1 MHLLPAGD
9 VERWQLVGAGGFG
22 VVYRGWSKRLNME
35 VAIKM
40 VQGSRSSNLNKLI
53 KDLKKEQCIMQKA
66 SSNPHILQLI
76 GVYGNPEDDL
86 PEHGLVMK
94 YMPNGSL
101 LSLFDKIPDVPWA
114 LRFQIFH
121 QVALG
126 MNCLHSLDPPIIHR
140 DLKPSNVLLDKH
152 LDVQITDFGLS
163 KIVGVTSSATPSFA
177 GTWSYMAPE
186 ALKDINYRAT
196 KSYDVYSYGILMW
209 TLFSREEAYYG
220 RDAADIRR
228 LVGEGQRP
236 RISDVDEYS
245 EVKMVPEAKDLMI
258 RCWNQNAENRPSFH
272 ECTVFT
278 AMMFEAYKDEV
289 IDAGRSVEN
298 LLNKKPTQDELL
310 DTFETLEDP
319 SLSAESFIRA
329 FRNDLQDNQVIEEPR
344 SRDKKAKDEE
354 PEKDDMDPPKSP
366 EVIHVNKDISTAELV
381 VDNIVTVV
389 KESGEYNKIKKMIDN
404 NEIVPKEIQE
414 QLNSNKNLKELG
426 NIAGKVLLT
435 KYVKNP
441 DKILSL
447 LKKF

>member
-1 MHLLPAGD
+1 MRLPIIGKNQNIVQIYNQEFIKISPEDIMHEGLKNRWSIRESEWHHKLFKMAFGRIKRSFPFITLLNTNKIICPPKINL
-9 VERWQLVGAGGFG
+9 RKPTSSLNP
-22 VVYRGWSKRLNME
+22 SKQ
-35 VAIKM
+35 IGK
-40 VQGSRSSNLNKLI
+40 QSSNLNKLI

-101 LSLFDKIPDVPWA
+101 LSLFDNDKIPDVPWA

-186 ALKDINYRAT
+186 ALKDINYRPT

-209 TLFSREEAYYG
+209 TLFSREEPYHGFKLYIYIYIYIIYIYIFLSPSITG

-236 RISDVDEYS
+236 RISDVDEHS

-272 ECTVFT
+272 AVVPSVFSR
-278 AMMFEAYKDEV
+278 APPSSKNGGRMRSAPAES
-289 IDAGRSVEN
+289 AGR
-298 LLNKKPTQDELL
+298 Q
-310 DTFETLEDP
+310 
-319 SLSAESFIRA
+319 IR
-329 FRNDLQDNQVIEEPR
+329 
-344 SRDKKAKDEE
+344 S
-354 PEKDDMDPPKSP
+354 
-366 EVIHVNKDISTAELV
+366 
-381 VDNIVTVV
+381 
-389 KESGEYNKIKKMIDN
+389 
-404 NEIVPKEIQE
+404 
-414 QLNSNKNLKELG
+414 
-426 NIAGKVLLT
+426 KVHF
-435 KYVKNP
+435 
-441 DKILSL
+441 DH
-447 LKKF
+447 